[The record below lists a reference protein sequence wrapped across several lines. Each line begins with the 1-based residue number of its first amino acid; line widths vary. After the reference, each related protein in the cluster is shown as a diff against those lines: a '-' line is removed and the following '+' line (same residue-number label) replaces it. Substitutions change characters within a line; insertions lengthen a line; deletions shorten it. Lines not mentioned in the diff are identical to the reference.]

1 MLSRFTKYKILCNK
15 PPEAL
20 LMNLIEI
27 IENNFSENEET
38 RKHSLEEARDSIAL
52 AGQVM
57 THGLL
62 SGGKILT
69 CGNGG
74 SAGEAQLFSSK
85 MLNRFQ
91 MERPGLPAI
100 ALSTDTSIL
109 TSIAN
114 DYSYDQIFSR
124 QIAALGQPEDILLLI
139 TTSGNSG
146 NLVSAVDTAHERQM
160 KIIAL
165 TGQNGGEVSARLQ
178 QDDVEI
184 RVASDSPIRI
194 QETHL
199 LIIHCLGD
207 LIDAQLMGG

>member
-1 MLSRFTKYKILCNK
+1 
-15 PPEAL
+15 
-20 LMNLIEI
+20 MNLNDI
-27 IENNFSENEET
+27 IQHNFNESIACKQRTLDNTQNE
-38 RKHSLEEARDSIAL
+38 IAL
-52 AGQVM
+52 AAQLM
-57 THGLL
+57 THSLL
-62 SGGKILT
+62 SGGKLLS

-100 ALSTDTSIL
+100 TLSTDTSIL

-124 QIAALGQPEDILLLI
+124 QIAALGQAEDILFLI

-146 NLVSAVDTAHERQM
+146 NLVSAVDMAHERQM
-160 KIIAL
+160 KVVAL
-165 TGQNGGEVSARLQ
+165 TGQSGGEVGARLSA
-178 QDDVEI
+178 DDIEI

-199 LIIHCLGD
+199 VIIHCLGD
-207 LIDAQLMGG
+207 LIDAQLLGA

>member
-1 MLSRFTKYKILCNK
+1 
-15 PPEAL
+15 
-20 LMNLIEI
+20 MNLNKI
-27 IENNFSENEET
+27 IENNFNESIRSKQLTLE
-38 RKHSLEEARDSIAL
+38 KACQSISLAS
-52 AGQVM
+52 QVM
-57 THGLL
+57 THSLL

-124 QIAALGQPEDILLLI
+124 QIAALGQAEDILFLI

-146 NLVSAVDTAHERQM
+146 NLVSAVQTAHERNM
-160 KIIAL
+160 KVIAL
-165 TGQNGGEVSARLQ
+165 TGQSGGEVSARLN

-184 RVASDSPIRI
+184 RVDSDSPLRI

-207 LIDAQLMGG
+207 LVDAQLIGG

>member
-1 MLSRFTKYKILCNK
+1 
-15 PPEAL
+15 
-20 LMNLIEI
+20 MNLIEI
-27 IENNFSENEET
+27 IEHNFSESIAT
-38 RKHSLEEARDSIAL
+38 KQRTLEKTQNNIAL
-52 AGQVM
+52 AAQLL
-57 THGLL
+57 THSLL
-62 SGGKILT
+62 SGGKLLS

-114 DYSYDQIFSR
+114 DYNYDQIFSR
-124 QIAALGQPEDILLLI
+124 QIAALGQPEDVLLLI

-146 NLVSAVDTAHERQM
+146 NLVSAIDMAHERNM
-160 KIIAL
+160 KVVAL
-165 TGQNGGEVSARLQ
+165 TGQNGGEVSSRLSH
-178 QDDVEI
+178 DDIEI
-184 RVASDSPIRI
+184 RVDSDSPIRI

-199 LIIHCLGD
+199 VIIHCLGD
-207 LIDAQLMGG
+207 LVDSQLLGA

>member
-1 MLSRFTKYKILCNK
+1 
-15 PPEAL
+15 
-20 LMNLIEI
+20 MNLIEI
-27 IENNFSENEET
+27 IERNFSENEET
-38 RKHSLEEARDSIAL
+38 QLRTLENAQNAIAL
-52 AGQVM
+52 AGQLM
-57 THGLL
+57 TQSLL

-100 ALSTDTSIL
+100 ALSTDTSVL

-165 TGQNGGEVSARLQ
+165 TGQSGGEVGARLHH
-178 QDDVEI
+178 DDVEI

-194 QETHL
+194 QEAHL

-207 LIDAQLMGG
+207 LVDVQLMGG

>member
-1 MLSRFTKYKILCNK
+1 
-15 PPEAL
+15 
-20 LMNLIEI
+20 MNLNDI
-27 IENNFSENEET
+27 IQHNFNESIATKQRTLDKAQNE
-38 RKHSLEEARDSIAL
+38 IAL
-52 AGQVM
+52 AAQLM
-57 THGLL
+57 THSLL
-62 SGGKILT
+62 SGGKLLS

-100 ALSTDTSIL
+100 TLSTDTSIL

-124 QIAALGQPEDILLLI
+124 QIAALGQAEDILFLI

-146 NLVSAVDTAHERQM
+146 NLVSAVDMAHERQM
-160 KIIAL
+160 KVVAL
-165 TGQNGGEVSARLQ
+165 TGQSGGEVSARLSA
-178 QDDVEI
+178 DDIEI
-184 RVASDSPIRI
+184 RVDSDSPIRI

-199 LIIHCLGD
+199 VIIHCLGD
-207 LIDAQLMGG
+207 LIDAQLLGA